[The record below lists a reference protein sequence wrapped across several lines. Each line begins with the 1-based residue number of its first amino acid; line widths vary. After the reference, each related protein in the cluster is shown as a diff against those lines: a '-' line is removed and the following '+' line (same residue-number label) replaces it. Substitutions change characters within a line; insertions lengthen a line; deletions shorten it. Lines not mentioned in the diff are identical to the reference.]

1 MFTYQKKH
9 RKVINNFIKKEYPFD
24 YKRDFIYSKKGIC
37 RGYIDSTFSDDVF
50 VTRNVSEIQY
60 NKKKEP
66 IRIIHRKEN
75 AENETEFFSLELF
88 EYEHY

>member
-1 MFTYQKKH
+1 MKDWTA
-9 RKVINNFIKKEYPFD
+9 
-24 YKRDFIYSKKGIC
+24 
-37 RGYIDSTFSDDVF
+37 GY
-50 VTRNVSEIQY
+50 VSEIQY

>member
-1 MFTYQKKH
+1 MKSLHFEKIKIKTSVCPDGKGTPKKNAF
-9 RKVINNFIKKEYPFD
+9 K
-24 YKRDFIYSKKGIC
+24 
-37 RGYIDSTFSDDVF
+37 
-50 VTRNVSEIQY
+50 IQY
-60 NKKKEP
+60 NKKNEP